1 MHIFEIK
8 MLLCFWTVWPVSIAK
23 SLKTR
28 RNDGKSLILIL
39 LLVIIVGCAA
49 GITNKLLYKPDFVVW
64 LYALNVTM
72 VAIDAGLWIRNSR
85 LETSHISDLSRA
97 RHSTFAHPATK
108 NGRSCTL
115 NI

>member
-1 MHIFEIK
+1 MHIFEII
-8 MLLCFWTVWPVSIAK
+8 MLLCFGAAWPVSIAK

-28 RNDGKSLILIL
+28 SNGGKSLIF
-39 LLVIIVGCAA
+39 LLVIIVGYAA

-85 LETSHISDLSRA
+85 VENSGKKGA
-97 RHSTFAHPATK
+97 
-108 NGRSCTL
+108 
-115 NI
+115 